1 MDKST
6 LKQYTEKTKEVVK
19 RVGGQFV
26 DTSVVL
32 NRALDANIGRDGIKL
47 TKDGK
52 FHFSRLEG
60 GKMKKLKR
68 DVKLADQKDLLRRE
82 TWNRFHLRLEV
93 SYVTIQG
100 LKSV

>member
-52 FHFSRLEG
+52 FHFSR
-60 GKMKKLKR
+60 KKLKG

-82 TWNRFHLRLEV
+82 TWNRFYLRLEV